1 MFSESTQNESS
12 NELGNHFQIEDP
24 KNKICFK
31 SNSVNYDTDINN
43 LLNINICNA
52 TLMSFVKS
60 DAHRSLIMDQLKF
73 ELQIPTI
80 VQKSY
85 ISDFVKS
92 NLRQIALLPDL
103 MPLLTT

>member
-1 MFSESTQNESS
+1 
-12 NELGNHFQIEDP
+12 
-24 KNKICFK
+24 
-31 SNSVNYDTDINN
+31 
-43 LLNINICNA
+43 
-52 TLMSFVKS
+52 MSFVKS
-60 DAHRSLIMDQLKF
+60 DANRSLLIDQLKF
-73 ELQIPTI
+73 ELQIPHI